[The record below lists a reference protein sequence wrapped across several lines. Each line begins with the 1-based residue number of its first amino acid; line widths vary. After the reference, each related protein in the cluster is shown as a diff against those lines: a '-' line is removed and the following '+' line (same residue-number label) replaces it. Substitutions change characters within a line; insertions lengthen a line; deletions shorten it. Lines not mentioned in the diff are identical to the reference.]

1 MTSEQKLQLTI
12 ERLFQIAAYPEET
25 QLVTTRVE
33 GGFNPFLYP
42 FAKCIQRLWSF
53 LKSMNGE
60 WLRDLGPWLFWAWT
74 AHWSSCQ
81 KKKRCNVRLSKD
93 IYVEIRLSPQL
104 ENSYAVIQ
112 MLEEQVCANSCCIG
126 SWWPDIACRSP
137 AASDA
142 TLHFWVKNAECSEG
156 RGETQTSPRRFAHLN
171 CCNWGLDTQSLCPQ
185 RTSFPCI
192 EGYSKARSVMLES
205 FTCDGIELQ
214 KWWCIISDG
223 VNTSSQQKMVFC
235 FDAFPSHDHLHTS
248 VCLSHDTSPT
258 ATSSTHRLWMFEI
271 LYQQICS
278 LSHVYPCIFSAFS
291 HQQCDFRDVSDLNNF
306 HGYPLVNLHSKL
318 QEIPIFH
325 REMCHLHSGSIF
337 HITFT
342 ERRRHL
348 LTSHRSSPLKQ
359 CSMVFS
365 DAAIGSLEKDPGRKK
380 SEKKSQ
386 LEGLKNKI

>member
-1 MTSEQKLQLTI
+1 MYTTSLILPKIDKWWVAKRSRAMTVL
-12 ERLFQIAAYPEET
+12 
-25 QLVTTRVE
+25 
-33 GGFNPFLYP
+33 
-42 FAKCIQRLWSF
+42 
-53 LKSMNGE
+53 SMNCP
-60 WLRDLGPWLFWAWT
+60 LKFLP
-74 AHWSSCQ
+74 

-192 EGYSKARSVMLES
+192 EGYSKARTVMLES

-235 FDAFPSHDHLHTS
+235 FDAFPSHDHLHIYI
-248 VCLSHDTSPT
+248 CLSITWYQSYGNFFNTSFVNV
-258 ATSSTHRLWMFEI
+258 W
-271 LYQQICS
+271 
-278 LSHVYPCIFSAFS
+278 
-291 HQQCDFRDVSDLNNF
+291 N
-306 HGYPLVNLHSKL
+306 PLPANL
-318 QEIPIFH
+318 
-325 REMCHLHSGSIF
+325 
-337 HITFT
+337 
-342 ERRRHL
+342 
-348 LTSHRSSPLKQ
+348 
-359 CSMVFS
+359 
-365 DAAIGSLEKDPGRKK
+365 
-380 SEKKSQ
+380 
-386 LEGLKNKI
+386 